1 MFVKIL
7 GEGDKK
13 VLILNV
19 DCISTLDV
27 YTSQPKVTMANGDK
41 YLLTD
46 QQYDELCKIL
56 TTRL

>member
-27 YTSQPKVTMANGDK
+27 YTGQPKVTMTNGDK

-46 QQYDELCKIL
+46 QQYEELCNVL
-56 TTRL
+56 TKRL

>member
-27 YTSQPKVTMANGDK
+27 YTGNPKVTMTNGNT

-46 QQYDELCKIL
+46 QQYEELCNVL

>member
-27 YTSQPKVTMANGDK
+27 YTGQPKVTMTNGSI

-56 TTRL
+56 TKGI

>member
-27 YTSQPKVTMANGDK
+27 YTGQPKVTMANGEK

-46 QQYDELCKIL
+46 QQYEELCNVL
-56 TTRL
+56 TKRL

>member
-7 GEGDKK
+7 GESDRK

-19 DCISTLDV
+19 DCISTLDI
-27 YTSQPKVTMANGDK
+27 YTGQPTVTMANGDK

-46 QQYDELCKIL
+46 QQYDELCNVL

>member
-27 YTSQPKVTMANGDK
+27 YTGQPKVTMVNGDK

-46 QQYDELCKIL
+46 QQYEELCNVL